1 MNPGPDRKRW
11 QAFLGEEIREYLEH
25 ETDEN
30 IARGMRPEAARQAAM
45 RKFGNVTRVKE
56 DARAI
61 WTVVWLEQWRQ
72 DAGYGLR
79 ILRRNP
85 AFSTAV
91 VLTLALGIGMNSAMF
106 SVMDAVLYRHVSYP
120 DSERL
125 IWVAQYDTDWQSEAD
140 NRLLPSDYAAF
151 RDQAQSFESMTA
163 YTNADMGLMYAGKGG
178 TERIA
183 YVSGEF
189 WSTTGARPAAGRVFG
204 PGEPRAIVL
213 AWELFQR
220 RFDANPNVV
229 GRIVSVDGR
238 PFAIVGILPPKFRF
252 EFPQFLYPDDD
263 RKEIDAYIAVPD
275 AAWHLPMTA
284 YRAGN
289 WEKAQEDF
297 GPLPG
302 FVWVLG
308 KLRPDASVQRARAE
322 LDAMY
327 QRLTRERPGIYHTH
341 SALRVQ
347 PLQSKLARGAGEAF
361 VVLGGAVGFVL
372 LIVCANVA
380 NLLLARAT
388 SRQREVA
395 IRRALGAGGVRLV
408 RQFFAETAIF
418 AAAGGTAGVVL
429 AKGIVAEVVRVG
441 SGTVPRLADA
451 MIDGRVLAFTA
462 GASLLAAVLFGFGP
476 AAALLRSDMLRPLK
490 EDGAGYSVASGPL
503 HVRAALAALEVAMA
517 IVLLSGAGLM
527 LRSFWRMSAFPP
539 GYSPDKI
546 LTMRLSLSGERY
558 RSWPQQRAYLD
569 ELLRR
574 LVTAPGSEAAGIHCS
589 SFNTTIQVQ
598 GASADN
604 PVPAVIEYVSPG
616 YLRAIG
622 VPLLAGQ
629 WPEDMDLDTVM
640 VNETLARS
648 LNGTGNLVGRQIRA
662 AFLSGRIAGI
672 VPDFKTSQLDAEPR
686 PAVYAPYQRSP
697 RISSVQGILR
707 VGTRAVPMVS
717 AIRQW
722 VAGIDSNVPL
732 YKLETLESELAE
744 SVAPRRFNLLVLSS
758 FAAVAVLLAFIG
770 IYGVIAYFVAQ
781 RTREI
786 GIRMALGATRIGV
799 ARMVMR
805 QGLAI
810 VGIGVATGILA
821 ALGLSKVVSS
831 LLYGIKPNDPFTLL
845 AVAASLAIAALLA
858 CLGPSWRA
866 ARVDPMVAVRGE

>member
-1 MNPGPDRKRW
+1 MFP
-11 QAFLGEEIREYLEH
+11 IRIRSGSSGSH
-25 ETDEN
+25 NT
-30 IARGMRPEAARQAAM
+30 
-45 RKFGNVTRVKE
+45 T
-56 DARAI
+56 
-61 WTVVWLEQWRQ
+61 
-72 DAGYGLR
+72 
-79 ILRRNP
+79 
-85 AFSTAV
+85 
-91 VLTLALGIGMNSAMF
+91 LTGK
-106 SVMDAVLYRHVSYP
+106 
-120 DSERL
+120 SE
-125 IWVAQYDTDWQSEAD
+125 VD
-140 NRLLPSDYAAF
+140 NRLLPGDYAVF

-163 YTNADMGLMYAGKGG
+163 YTNADMGLTYGGEGG

-189 WSTTGARPAAGRVFG
+189 WSTTGARPSAGRLFG
-204 PGEPRAIVL
+204 AGEPREIVL

-220 RFDANPNVV
+220 RFDANPDVL
-229 GRIVSVDGR
+229 GKIVSVDGR
-238 PFAIVGILPPKFRF
+238 PFTVVGILPPKFRL
-252 EFPQFLYPDDD
+252 EFPQFLYPDDE
-263 RKEIDAYIAVPD
+263 RKEIDAYIAAPD
-275 AAWHLPMTA
+275 VTWRLPMAA
-284 YRAGN
+284 YRGGN
-289 WEKAQEDF
+289 WEKTQEDF
-297 GPLPG
+297 GPLPD
-302 FVWVLG
+302 FVWIVA
-308 KLRPDASVQRARAE
+308 KLRPNASVQQARAE

-327 QRLTRERPGIYHTH
+327 QRIARERPAIYHTH

-380 NLLLARAT
+380 NLFLARAT

-418 AAAGGTAGVVL
+418 AAVGGTAGVVL
-429 AKGIVAEVVRVG
+429 ARAIVAAVVRVG
-441 SGTVPRLADA
+441 SGTVPRIADA

-462 GASLLAAVLFGFGP
+462 AASLLAAVLFGFGP
-476 AAALLRSDMLRPLK
+476 AASLLRSDMQRRLK
-490 EDGAGYSVASGPL
+490 ENGAGSSAAFGRL
-503 HVRAALAALEVAMA
+503 HVRGALAALEVATA
-517 IVLLSGAGLM
+517 IVLPSGAGLM
-527 LRSFWRMSAFPP
+527 LRSFWRMSAFPV

-546 LTMRLSLSGERY
+546 LTIKLSLSGERY
-558 RSWPQQRAYLD
+558 RSWGQQRTYID
-569 ELLRR
+569 ELLRQ
-574 LVTAPGSEAAGIHCS
+574 LVTAPGSQAAGIHCG

-598 GASADN
+598 GASADS
-604 PVPAVIEYVSPG
+604 VPAVIEYVSPG

-629 WPEDMDLDTVM
+629 WPADMDLDTVI

-648 LNGTGNLVGRQIRA
+648 LKGTGNLVGRQMRA

-672 VPDFKTSQLDAEPR
+672 VADFKTSQLDAEPR
-686 PAVYAPYQRSP
+686 PAIFAPYQRSP
-697 RISSVQGILR
+697 SISSVEGIVR
-707 VGTRAVPMVS
+707 VGTRAEPMVS
-717 AIRQW
+717 AIRQR

-732 YKLETLESELAE
+732 YKVGTLESELAE

-786 GIRMALGATRIGV
+786 GIRVALGATRISV

-810 VGIGVATGILA
+810 VGIGVATGILV
-821 ALGLSKVVSS
+821 ALGLSQVMAS
-831 LLYGIKPNDPFTLL
+831 LLYGIKPHDPLTLM
-845 AVAASLAIAALLA
+845 AVSASLAIVALLA

-866 ARVDPMVAVRGE
+866 TRVDPMVALRGE